1 MIKNALRTTLLAGL
15 AAACLAPA
23 ASADGIVFLD
33 GGNVA
38 VSQPDG
44 SGKVQLTDGGEWHS
58 PTQADDGTIAAVN
71 GVGEIVVMAKDGRV
85 LRTITT
91 PKGVKASNGGYF
103 AGEPVGL
110 SLSPDGSRIAYSYVE
125 ALCPPAST
133 CGTQRST
140 FYTHADAAPDATP
153 IETYGNQFGVSQAEW
168 IDNDHALVFGGALK
182 QVNVDTLDGGDYNYS
197 TWFSKDDSG
206 EFVSDGELSRGGDR
220 FAAIWGY
227 GENTQIAFWS
237 GGPSGGEPTMA
248 CASGDNDTDES
259 YADPSWS
266 PDGSSVAF
274 ASSKG
279 VEVLRF
285 TSLDAGGCATDGSSV
300 VIAPGAS
307 SPDWGPAEPAT
318 ARFVATGPEEQ
329 QQGPGN
335 DTNTGQQQNGQ
346 QQGGPANVITPSGK
360 RRQRFRGTL
369 TVGCTATVAGTCEA
383 VALVKA
389 GGKSIKSK
397 VARKQVAAGQK
408 VTLRLR
414 FSKGNAAKIRKALKR
429 RRSARATIT
438 LSAPGAA
445 AKHVVTLRK

>member
-1 MIKNALRTTLLAGL
+1 MKKLALRTSLLAGL
-15 AAACLAPA
+15 ALACTAPVAA
-23 ASADGIVFLD
+23 ADSIVFLD

-44 SGKVQLTDGGEWHS
+44 SGKLQLTDGGDWHS

-103 AGEPVGL
+103 AGEPVNL
-110 SLSPDGSRIAYSYVE
+110 SFSPDGGKIAYSYVE

-140 FYTHADAAPDATP
+140 FYTHADVTEATP
-153 IETYGNQFGVSQAEW
+153 IETYGNQFGVSQPEW
-168 IDNDHALVFGGALK
+168 LDNGRALVFGGALK
-182 QVNVDTLDGGDYNYS
+182 QVNVDTLDSGDYNYVK
-197 TWFSKDDSG
+197 WFSKDDSS
-206 EFVSDGELSRGGDR
+206 EFVSDGELSRSGDR

-227 GENTQIAFWS
+227 GPSTQIAFWS

-248 CASGDNDTDES
+248 CASGENDTDEN

-266 PDGSSVAF
+266 PDSSSVAF

-279 VEVLRF
+279 VEVIRF

-318 ARFVATGPEEQ
+318 ARHTTKGDP
-329 QQGPGN
+329 GPGPRPVP
-335 DTNTGQQQNGQ
+335 
-346 QQGGPANVITPSGK
+346 GPQPQPQPQPTVIVAGSAAK
-360 RRQRFRGTL
+360 KQRFRGTL
-369 TVGCTATVAGTCEA
+369 TVACTANVAGTCEA
-383 VALVKA
+383 VAAVKA
-389 GGKSIKSK
+389 GGKTVKSK

-408 VTLRLR
+408 VTLKLR
-414 FSKGNAAKIRKALKR
+414 FSKSAAAKIRKALRKR
-429 RRSARATIT
+429 GTARATIT
-438 LSAPGAA
+438 LSAGGAA
-445 AKHVVTLRK
+445 AKHAVTLRK